1 MGERMSE
8 ITYKPKCITC
18 LCWDFIGI
26 VNHNFWSGIRAPYDC
41 PSSPKGLKCGECH
54 FNPEAIMTIE
64 DYWCGQHQDF
74 PKWVKE
80 CQK

>member
-1 MGERMSE
+1 ME
-8 ITYKPKCITC
+8 KPTCKTC
-18 LCWDFIGI
+18 LHWNFTWIARSDCWAGI
-26 VNHNFWSGIRAPYDC
+26 HAPYDC
-41 PSSPKGLKCGECH
+41 PDSPEGLKCGECH